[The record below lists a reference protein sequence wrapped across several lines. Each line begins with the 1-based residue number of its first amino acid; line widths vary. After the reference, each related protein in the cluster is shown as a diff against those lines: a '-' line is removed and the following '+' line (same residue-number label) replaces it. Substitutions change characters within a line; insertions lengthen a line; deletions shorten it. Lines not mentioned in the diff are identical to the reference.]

1 MGSGLPGKKNE
12 QVSVGTMR
20 PGRLVVEVEEE
31 VVVVVEEE
39 VVGSLDGPLET
50 LECVIQC
57 F

>member
-31 VVVVVEEE
+31 VVVVEEE